1 MALKGTSP
9 DWARA
14 MSAFRAT
21 GGAGG
26 VDCTVTDGAGGGGG
40 ATGCAGGGGA
50 AAGAGAMG
58 VATTGT
64 ATMGAD
70 EEPPR
75 DIELDAAWMSGALE
89 PVVVGAGADAVGTGA
104 SGGATDAVVVTEGVG
119 GGTAAG

>member
-9 DWARA
+9 DWAWA

-26 VDCTVTDGAGGGGG
+26 VACTVTDGSGGGGG
-40 ATGCAGGGGA
+40 ATVCVDGDA
-50 AAGAGAMG
+50 AAGVVAMG
-58 VATTGT
+58 A

-75 DIELDAAWMSGALE
+75 DIELDAAWMSGALG
-89 PVVVGAGADAVGTGA
+89 PAVVDAGAGAVGTDA
-104 SGGATDAVVVTEGVG
+104 SGGATAAVVVTEGVG
-119 GGTAAG
+119 GGTATG